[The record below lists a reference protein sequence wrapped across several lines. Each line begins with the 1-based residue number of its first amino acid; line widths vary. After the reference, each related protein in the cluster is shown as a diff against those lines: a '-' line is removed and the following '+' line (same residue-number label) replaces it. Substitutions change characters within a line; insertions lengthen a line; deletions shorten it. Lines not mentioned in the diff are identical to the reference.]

1 MGKGGL
7 GISVDSSF
15 IVGAL
20 IGAGLLYASQHLKG
34 LSLSLNDSG
43 PTKLFNPAN
52 VKVDAGASARAPVP
66 STFLG
71 NPVQSNYALTDVGR
85 FGSSTGWNN
94 SEIWDIRDRKDKND
108 DYLSNTMPYIPKTSI
123 SEWNPNRL
131 NFIGSRD
138 FDCAG
143 TVNTG
148 MTGWIGHSG
157 I

>member
-1 MGKGGL
+1 MGKGT
-7 GISVDSSF
+7 GISIETSF
-15 IVGAL
+15 IFGAM
-20 IGAGLLYASQHLKG
+20 IGAGLLYASQNLKG

-43 PTKLFNPAN
+43 PPKIFNPAN
-52 VKVDAGASARAPVP
+52 INIDKGGGGGGSVKSK
-66 STFLG
+66 TFLG
-71 NPVQSNYALTDVGR
+71 PTAQANFAMTDVGR
-85 FGSSTGWNN
+85 IGSSTAWNN
-94 SEIWDIRDRKDKND
+94 SEVWDIRDRKDKND
-108 DYLSNTMPYIPKTSI
+108 NYLSNTMPYIPKTSI

-143 TVNTG
+143 KVATG